1 MCLINPSDRRAT
13 SLISFSRTYWF
24 RQWRRRESCSFNWK
38 GQWISLALIND
49 LSPPPHLLFIVN
61 TEENVKP
68 PKRRVWETLFC
79 CWRQRSV
86 TITRRSKSQQNGTV
100 DTQYQI
106 HQTIGQ
112 ASGLSSN
119 GQNRYL
125 LPQVRHQDMH
135 RKCMV
140 IDLDETLVHSSFKV
154 SIVISERSLRC

>member
-1 MCLINPSDRRAT
+1 M
-13 SLISFSRTYWF
+13 
-24 RQWRRRESCSFNWK
+24 
-38 GQWISLALIND
+38 
-49 LSPPPHLLFIVN
+49 N

-154 SIVISERSLRC
+154 SITNSAEFAMLICTATSADFLIWLLILLFLSTANSKCWFHRAGRNWWNSSSSLCP